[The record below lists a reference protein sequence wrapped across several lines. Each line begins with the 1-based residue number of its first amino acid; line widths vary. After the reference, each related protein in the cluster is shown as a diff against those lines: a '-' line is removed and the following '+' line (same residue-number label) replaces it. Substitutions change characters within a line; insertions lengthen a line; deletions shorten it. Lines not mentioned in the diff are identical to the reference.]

1 MRIRLLFLLTLVA
14 ACTPQ
19 SPVADAAMTPAD
31 AGVDAGSPL
40 SVDAGAPTDAGVFD
54 GGGAITDGGVDGGAA
69 PFDAGNPVVCAEPC
83 DPTGRWMLSVSEQ
96 SCLDRSHVLTIKP
109 SATVDGGFEASGS
122 VSTICGSGA
131 FSVRVN
137 TDCAMVVT
145 GVATCIAGPYSEANG
160 FDYSAEFSACGTEA
174 VVRFRRSWCEGDPN
188 GSWRTYR
195 ATLRRQP

>member
-1 MRIRLLFLLTLVA
+1 MLLMLVG
-14 ACTPQ
+14 ACTPPGQ
-19 SPVADAAMTPAD
+19 VTDAGMTPNTPGD
-31 AGVDAGSPL
+31 AGQDAGSPP
-40 SVDAGAPTDAGVFD
+40 SPDAGVPND
-54 GGGAITDGGVDGGAA
+54 GGTLDGGAMTDGRVDGGAA
-69 PFDAGNPVVCAEPC
+69 PPDAGSPVVCTEPC

-109 SATVDGGFEASGS
+109 STTLDGGFEVSGS

-137 TDCAMVVT
+137 TDCAMEVS
-145 GVATCIAGPYSEANG
+145 GVAACIAGPFSESNG

>member
-1 MRIRLLFLLTLVA
+1 MFVG
-14 ACTPQ
+14 ACTPE
-19 SPVADAAMTPAD
+19 SRVADAAMTAD
-31 AGVDAGSPL
+31 AGQDAGALAPVDAG
-40 SVDAGAPTDAGVFD
+40 VPTDGGGAFD
-54 GGGAITDGGVDGGAA
+54 GGGPITDSGVDGGAA
-69 PFDAGNPVVCAEPC
+69 PLDAGSPAVCTEPC

-96 SCLDRSHVLTIKP
+96 GCLDRSHVLTIKP
-109 SATVDGGFEASGS
+109 STTVDGGFEASGS

-137 TDCAMVVT
+137 AGCAMVVT
-145 GVATCIAGPYSEANG
+145 GVAACIAGPFSESNG
-160 FDYSAEFSACGTEA
+160 FDYSAEFSACSTEA